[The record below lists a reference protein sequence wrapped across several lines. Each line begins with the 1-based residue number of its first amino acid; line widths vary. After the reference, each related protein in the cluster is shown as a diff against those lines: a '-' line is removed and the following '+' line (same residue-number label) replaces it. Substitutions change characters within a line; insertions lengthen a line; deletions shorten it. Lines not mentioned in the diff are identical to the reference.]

1 MKKKLM
7 IALMGAGLL
16 AGTLAGPAMAEHTS
30 QNACFGQA
38 RAENASDPDFRP
50 IGKNFFSVRKG
61 DNAQMNRDFREACQ
75 GD

>member
-7 IALMGAGLL
+7 VALMGAGLL

-38 RAENASDPDFRP
+38 RAAGAKQFQPMGQVIRERAMAGTNAE
-50 IGKNFFSVRKG
+50 
-61 DNAQMNRDFREACQ
+61 MNREFRENCQ
-75 GD
+75 GV